1 MDGLPAF
8 GVCFV
13 DTATGEFN
21 LAEFTDDADMTRLET
36 FVAQMRPQELVLEK
50 VNAISEPH

>member
-1 MDGLPAF
+1 VDGLPAF

-21 LAEFTDDADMTRLET
+21 LAEFTDDADMTKLET

-50 VNAISEPH
+50 VKYRL